1 MNRLLI
7 NFLLFGLFAPGPAH
21 HLRACSVFNAS
32 GIDKVFAATNKDW
45 NNRET
50 RILFIPATLDTYG
63 RVYFGYQLDVGFQN
77 VGGMNDQGLWYDGA
91 SLPARSDIAN
101 HYNKPRVKGELCE
114 KALEECATVDEV
126 IELYKYYYTP
136 HWQGHSMWADRFG
149 NSVIIEYGEK
159 DVVFIKKEQG
169 FQVMTNYYISDPG
182 NSRWY
187 NCYRFRAI
195 TEILEKA
202 NSFDVELMSEAL
214 EVSHKEGLTPTLFS
228 NVYDLRNG
236 EIYLYHFH
244 YYDEFV
250 HLNLAHELEKGDQ
263 YLEYPGLFHGIRLKS
278 PADDEI
284 VDGSVIELTWSGG
297 AATYEIYCSTDSTF
311 TNAQA
316 IEVLN
321 LSQNGSNLMG
331 LSVLLFLG
339 LLFVWP
345 DRLKKRFTVMFIC
358 GLVFLG
364 GCSGCSKLFI
374 SPQLPDAIDG
384 SILLHDLKPA
394 TTYFWK
400 IVALGDKGI
409 SSESIVRSFTT
420 RN

>member
-1 MNRLLI
+1 MKHILSNLL
-7 NFLLFGLFAPGPAH
+7 LLGLLGTGSVFQ
-21 HLRACSVFNAS
+21 LMACSVFNAS
-32 GIDKVFAATNKDW
+32 GIDKVFSATNKDW

-91 SLPARSDIAN
+91 SLPARSDIMN
-101 HYNKPRVKGELCE
+101 HYNKPCVKGELCE
-114 KALEECATVDEV
+114 KALEQCATVDEV
-126 IELYKYYYTP
+126 IEMYKYYYTP

-159 DVVFIKKEQG
+159 DVVFIRKEQG

-187 NCYRFRAI
+187 KCYRFRAI
-195 TEILEKA
+195 SEILEKA
-202 NSFDVELMSEAL
+202 NSLDAEVMSEAL
-214 EVSHKEGLTPTLFS
+214 EASHKEGMTPTLFS
-228 NVYDLRNG
+228 NVYDLKKG

-244 YYDEFV
+244 YYDELV
-250 HLNLAHELEKGDQ
+250 RLNLSHELEKGDQ

-278 PADDEI
+278 PADDEM
-284 VDGSVIELTWSGG
+284 VDGSAIEIAWSGA
-297 AATYEIYCSTDSTF
+297 AATYELYCSTDSTF

-316 IEVLN
+316 IEVLS
-321 LSQNGSNLMG
+321 LSPGDSSLLG
-331 LSVLLFLG
+331 LSCLLILG
-339 LLFVWP
+339 LLSGWSVC
-345 DRLKKRFTVMFIC
+345 LKKRFCVLLLS
-358 GLVFLG
+358 GLFFLG

-374 SPQLPDAIDG
+374 SPNFPDTIDG
-384 SILLHDLKPA
+384 SILLEDMNPA
-394 TTYFWK
+394 STYYWK
-400 IVALGDKGI
+400 IVALGDLGI
-409 SSESIVRSFTT
+409 NSESLVRSFTT